1 MKVVALV
8 FLVLVGYFAWRFVF
22 QGDGLVLL
30 MPDSGQRVVAVVK
43 RVVPDKELVIEIN
56 NNSKENRITEISM
69 PRLLVSGIGLSVPPD
84 FAEEALPLS
93 GEDRKDRELVEYV
106 EKYNMD
112 NIRWVGN
119 RELAPN
125 AVTEFTFPV
134 TSATRLA
141 GYIDFQYEARVGFG
155 GSISSFRVNLED
167 TQTSETP
174 QSTSRADGAAGS

>member
-1 MKVVALV
+1 VKIIAVV

-22 QGDGLVLL
+22 QGDALVLL
-30 MPDSGQRVVAVVK
+30 TPDSGQRVVAVVN
-43 RVVPDKELVIEIN
+43 RVIPDKELVIEID
-56 NNSKENRITEISM
+56 NNSKENRITGISM
-69 PRLLVSGIGLSVPPD
+69 PRQLVSRIGLSVPPG
-84 FAEEALPLS
+84 FEEQALPLT

-119 RELAPN
+119 RELTPN

-134 TSATRLA
+134 TSANRLA
-141 GYIDFQYEARVGFG
+141 GHIDFQYEAKVGFG

-167 TQTSETP
+167 TQTNETP
-174 QSTSRADGAAGS
+174 QSPSRTDGSPGS